1 MAHGDAPSGIL
12 AGARERFEASTD
24 LTVGIEEEYQLLDP
38 ATLALT
44 NRFEDLMAA
53 APEPLRDRLA
63 GELIASEVE
72 FRTGRHVTFADAA
85 RELVEGRLATIALA
99 ERLGIAIGISG
110 VHPFS
115 PWQDQ
120 RIIDTPHYRR
130 VEGELGYIAWTNNTW
145 SLHLHVGVRGA
156 DRAVAVSTAMRS
168 VLPELLALAANS
180 AVYAERV
187 TRLHS
192 TRIQV
197 FTRSFPRCGIPDAY
211 RDWDEY
217 ARFVQLLED
226 TDSIVEST
234 QIWWSVRPHHN
245 FGTVEVR
252 ICDGQTEMTEAL
264 AVAALAMSCIAAFAA
279 DLDAGR
285 HVPVHQRGLIEENVW
300 RAQRHGLTGGLIDL
314 DTGVV
319 RPTTA
324 AIEELLEWTAPA
336 RRDLGLEPFI
346 AHVPRMLTEGNGAMR
361 QVARMAALGD
371 VRAMH
376 AEVVERTRRSA
387 EEALEI
393 WAAAA

>member
-1 MAHGDAPSGIL
+1 MVDGDAPSGIL
-12 AGARERFEASTD
+12 AGARERFEESTD

-44 NRFEDLMAA
+44 NRFEDLVEA
-53 APEPLRDRLA
+53 APEPLRGRLA

-72 FRTGRHVTFADAA
+72 FRTGRHVAFGEAA

-168 VLPELLALAANS
+168 VLPELLALSANS
-180 AVYAERV
+180 AVFAERV

-211 RDWDEY
+211 RDWDDY
-217 ARFVQLLED
+217 ARFVRLLED

-252 ICDGQTEMTEAL
+252 ICDGQTEMAEAF

-285 HVPVHQRGLIEENVW
+285 PVPVHARGLIEENVW
-300 RAQRHGLTGGLIDL
+300 RAERHGLTGGLIDL

-319 RPTTA
+319 RPTVR
-324 AIEELLEWTAPA
+324 AIEELLEWSAPA
-336 RRDLGLEPFI
+336 RRDLGLEPFL
-346 AHVPRMLTEGNGAMR
+346 AHVPRMLADGNGAMR
-361 QVARMAALGD
+361 QVARLAALGD

-387 EEALEI
+387 EEALRI

>member
-1 MAHGDAPSGIL
+1 MAYGDAPSGIL

-99 ERLGIAIGISG
+99 ERLGVAIGVSG

-115 PWQDQ
+115 PWQEQ

-168 VLPELLALAANS
+168 VLPELLALSANS
-180 AVYAERV
+180 AVFAERV

-192 TRIQV
+192 TRMQV
-197 FTRSFPRCGIPDAY
+197 FTKSFPRCGIPDAY

-226 TDSIVEST
+226 TESIVEST
-234 QIWWSVRPHHN
+234 QIWWSVRPHHS

-264 AVAALAMSCIAAFAA
+264 AVAALALSCIAAFAA

-285 HVPVHQRGLIEENVW
+285 PVPVHARGLIEENLW
-300 RAQRHGLTGGLIDL
+300 RAERHGLTGGLIDL
-314 DTGVV
+314 GTGVV
-319 RPTTA
+319 RPTTR
-324 AIEELLEWTAPA
+324 AIEELLEWTARA
-336 RRDLGLEPFI
+336 RRDLGLEPFL
-346 AHVPRMLTEGNGAMR
+346 AHVPRMLAEGNDAMR
-361 QVARMAALGD
+361 QVARLAALGD

>member
-38 ATLALT
+38 ASLALT
-44 NRFEDLMAA
+44 NRFEDVMAA
-53 APEPLRDRLA
+53 AHEPLRERLA
-63 GELIASEVE
+63 GELIASEIE
-72 FRTGRHVTFADAA
+72 FRTVRNVTFADAA

-99 ERLGIAIGISG
+99 ERLGVAIGGSG

-115 PWQDQ
+115 PWQEQ

-156 DRAVAVSTAMRS
+156 DRAVAVSTAMRN
-168 VLPELLALAANS
+168 VLPELLALSANS
-180 AVYAERV
+180 AVFAERV

-192 TRIQV
+192 TRMQV
-197 FTRSFPRCGIPDAY
+197 FTKSFPRCGIPDAY

-226 TDSIVEST
+226 TESIVEST
-234 QIWWSVRPHHN
+234 QIWWSVRPHHS

-264 AVAALAMSCIAAFAA
+264 AVAALALSCIAAFAA

-285 HVPVHQRGLIEENVW
+285 PVPVHARGLIEENLW
-300 RAQRHGLTGGLIDL
+300 RAERHGLTGGLIDL
-314 DTGVV
+314 GTGVV
-319 RPTTA
+319 RPTTR
-324 AIEELLEWTAPA
+324 AIEELLEWTARA
-336 RRDLGLEPFI
+336 RRDLGLEPFL
-346 AHVPRMLTEGNGAMR
+346 AHVPRMLAEGNGAMR
-361 QVARMAALGD
+361 QVARLAALGD

>member
-1 MAHGDAPSGIL
+1 MAHGYAPAGIL

-38 ATLALT
+38 ATLALA
-44 NRFEDLMAA
+44 NRFEDMMAA
-53 APEPLRDRLA
+53 APEPFRERLA
-63 GELIASEVE
+63 GELIASEIE
-72 FRTGRHVTFADAA
+72 FRTGRHVTFGDAA

-99 ERLGIAIGISG
+99 ERLGVGIGISG

-115 PWQDQ
+115 PWQEQ

-130 VEGELGYIAWTNNTW
+130 VEEELGYIAWTNNTW

-168 VLPELLALAANS
+168 VLPELLALSANS
-180 AVYAERV
+180 AVYLGRD

-192 TRIQV
+192 ARVQV
-197 FTRSFPRCGIPDAY
+197 FTKSFPRCGIPDAY
-211 RDWDEY
+211 RDWDDY

-226 TDSIVEST
+226 TGSIVEST
-234 QIWWSVRPHHN
+234 QIWWSVRPHHS
-245 FGTVEVR
+245 FGTIEVR

-264 AVAALAMSCIAAFAA
+264 AVAALAMSCVAAFAA

-285 HVPVHQRGLIEENVW
+285 PVPVHQRALIEENLW
-300 RAQRHGLTGGLIDL
+300 RAQRHGLTGDLIDL
-314 DTGVV
+314 DTGAL
-319 RPTTA
+319 RPTTR
-324 AIEELLEWTAPA
+324 AIEELLEWSAPA
-336 RRDLGLEPFI
+336 RRDLGLQPFL
-346 AHVPRMLTEGNGAMR
+346 AHVSRMLADGNGAMR
-361 QVARMAALGD
+361 QSARLAALGD